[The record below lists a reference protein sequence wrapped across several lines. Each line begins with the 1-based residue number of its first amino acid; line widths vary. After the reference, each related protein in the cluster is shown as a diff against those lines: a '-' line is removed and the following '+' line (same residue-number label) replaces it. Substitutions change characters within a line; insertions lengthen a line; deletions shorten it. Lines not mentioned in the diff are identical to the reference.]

1 MCVCVCV
8 CVCVSTRSALVLKL
22 KGPIVSLVTT
32 VKEIAKTMFVNTN
45 VSCIISFSFSFSL
58 LYCHK
63 NIQNKKFYIFKT

>member
-1 MCVCVCV
+1 MCV